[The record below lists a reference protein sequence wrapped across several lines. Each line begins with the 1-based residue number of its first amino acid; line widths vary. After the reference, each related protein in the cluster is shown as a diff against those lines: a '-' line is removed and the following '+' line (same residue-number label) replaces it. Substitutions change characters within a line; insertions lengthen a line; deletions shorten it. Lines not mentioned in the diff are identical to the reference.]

1 MKTVEAVRE
10 IMKEQNIGV
19 NKMADRLNR
28 KPNVISERLGQ
39 SNISIVKLSEM
50 LRVLDYKIMLVP
62 RKLQHRRAVTKLNK
76 GSLGSL
82 FQTFPYNFSYICAYI
97 TRVLEKSRY

>member
-62 RKLQHRRAVTKLNK
+62 RETSTPK
-76 GSLGSL
+76 GS
-82 FQTFPYNFSYICAYI
+82 YE
-97 TRVLEKSRY
+97 VE

>member
-10 IMKEQNIGV
+10 IMKDQNIGV

-28 KPNVISERLGQ
+28 KANIISERLSQ
-39 SNISIVKLSEM
+39 NNISIAKLSEM

-62 RKLQHRRAVTKLNK
+62 RETSTPK
-76 GSLGSL
+76 GG
-82 FQTFPYNFSYICAYI
+82 YE
-97 TRVLEKSRY
+97 VE